1 MNFAIIGASGNVGRK
16 IIEILEKSK
25 ISFNDLY
32 LVASKKSTGKKIKFR
47 EKEIEIE
54 NLDNY
59 DFSKAQIT
67 IFAAGSNIAKEWAPK
82 AAEKTIV
89 IDNSSF
95 FRMKE
100 NIPLV
105 VPEVNPEALGKHE
118 NIIANPNCSTMQM
131 VLVLKPLHDE
141 YKIKRVIVS
150 TYQAV
155 SGAGK
160 EAMDE
165 LFAQTK
171 NFLDKKDIVSKNFT
185 KQIAFNLIP
194 HIEVF
199 DIDSYTKEGLK
210 TPKKTKKSLDEKNF
224 VSKNFTKQIAF
235 NLIPHIDVF
244 DKDGYTKEELKMT
257 NETKKILDEK
267 IEVTAT
273 CVRVPVRTGH
283 SESINI
289 EFEKSYDLENI
300 VKILE
305 NAPGCK
311 VFDDRKDG
319 GYITPLEAENNYTTF
334 ISRIRKDNTNPKAI
348 NIWVVSDNLLKGAAL
363 NTVQIAEHLMKK
375 L

>member
-16 IIEILEKSK
+16 TIEILEKSK
-25 ISFNDLY
+25 ISFKELY
-32 LVASKKSTGKKIKFR
+32 LVASKKSEGKKIKFR
-47 EKEIEIE
+47 KKEIEIE
-54 NLDNY
+54 NLENY

-67 IFAAGSNIAKEWAPK
+67 IFAAGSQIAEEWAPI
-82 AAEKTIV
+82 AAKETIV

-95 FRMKE
+95 FRMKK
-100 NIPLV
+100 NVPLV
-105 VPEVNPEALGKHE
+105 VPEVNSKALDKHK

-131 VLVLKPLHDE
+131 VLALKPLHDE
-141 YKIKRVIVS
+141 YKIKRVVVS

-160 EAMDE
+160 EATDE
-165 LFAQTK
+165 LFDQTQMY
-171 NFLDKKDIVSKNFT
+171 L
-185 KQIAFNLIP
+185 
-194 HIEVF
+194 
-199 DIDSYTKEGLK
+199 
-210 TPKKTKKSLDEKNF
+210 EKNLHSEDGINKII
-224 VSKNFTKQIAF
+224 SKNFTKQIAF
-235 NLIPHIDVF
+235 NLIPHIDSF

-300 VKILE
+300 IKILD

-311 VFDDRKDG
+311 VIDDRKDG
-319 GYITPLEAENNYTTF
+319 GYITPFEAENDYTTY
-334 ISRIRKDNTNPKAI
+334 ISRIRKDNTNAKAI

-363 NTVQIAEHLMKK
+363 NTVQIAECLMKK

>member
-16 IIEILEKSK
+16 TIEILEKSK
-25 ISFNDLY
+25 ISFKDLY
-32 LVASKKSTGKKIKFR
+32 LVASKKSAGKKIKFR

-54 NLDNY
+54 NLENY

-67 IFAAGSNIAKEWAPK
+67 IFAAGSDIAKEWAPK
-82 AAEKTIV
+82 AAKKTIV

-95 FRMKE
+95 FRMQK

-105 VPEVNPEALGKHE
+105 VPEVNSEALDKHE

-131 VLVLKPLHDE
+131 VLALKPLHDE

-165 LFAQTK
+165 LFDQTK
-171 NFLDKKDIVSKNFT
+171 SFLDKKNI
-185 KQIAFNLIP
+185 
-194 HIEVF
+194 
-199 DIDSYTKEGLK
+199 
-210 TPKKTKKSLDEKNF
+210 

-283 SESINI
+283 SESMNI
-289 EFEKSYDLENI
+289 EFEKAFDLENI
-300 VKILE
+300 IKKLD

-311 VFDDRKDG
+311 VVDGRKDG
-319 GYITPLEAENNYTTF
+319 EYITPLEAENDYTTY

-363 NTVQIAEHLMKK
+363 NTVQIAECLMKK

>member
-25 ISFNDLY
+25 ISFKDLY
-32 LVASKKSTGKKIKFR
+32 LVASKKSAGKKIKFR

-54 NLDNY
+54 NLENY

-67 IFAAGSNIAKEWAPK
+67 IFAAGSDIAKEWAPK
-82 AAEKTIV
+82 AAKKTIV

-95 FRMKE
+95 FRMQK

-105 VPEVNPEALGKHE
+105 VPEVNPEALHKHE

-131 VLVLKPLHDE
+131 VLALKPLHDE

-165 LFAQTK
+165 LFNQTK
-171 NFLDKKDIVSKNFT
+171 SFLDKKNI
-185 KQIAFNLIP
+185 
-194 HIEVF
+194 
-199 DIDSYTKEGLK
+199 
-210 TPKKTKKSLDEKNF
+210 

-283 SESINI
+283 SESMNI
-289 EFEKSYDLENI
+289 EFEKAFDLENI
-300 VKILE
+300 IKKLD

-311 VFDDRKDG
+311 VVDGRKDG
-319 GYITPLEAENNYTTF
+319 EYITPLEAENDYTTY

-363 NTVQIAEHLMKK
+363 NTVQIAECLMKK

>member
-16 IIEILEKSK
+16 TIEILEKSK
-25 ISFNDLY
+25 ISFKELF
-32 LVASKKSTGKKIKFR
+32 LVASAKSAGKKIKFR
-47 EKEIEIE
+47 KKEIEIE
-54 NLDNY
+54 NLESY

-67 IFAAGSNIAKEWAPK
+67 IFAAGSEVAKKWALK
-82 AAEKTIV
+82 AAQKTIV

-95 FRMKE
+95 FRMQK

-105 VPEVNPEALGKHE
+105 VPEVNSDDLNKHE
-118 NIIANPNCSTMQM
+118 NIIANPNCSTIQM
-131 VLVLKPLHDE
+131 VLVLKPLHDK
-141 YKIKRVIVS
+141 YKIKRVVVS

-160 EAMDE
+160 AAMDE
-165 LFAQTK
+165 LFDQTK
-171 NFLDKKDIVSKNFT
+171 NFLDKKKI
-185 KQIAFNLIP
+185 
-194 HIEVF
+194 
-199 DIDSYTKEGLK
+199 
-210 TPKKTKKSLDEKNF
+210 

-257 NETKKILDEK
+257 NETKKILDEN
-267 IEVTAT
+267 IDVTAT
-273 CVRVPVRTGH
+273 CVRVPVKTGH

-300 VKILE
+300 IKILD

-311 VFDDRKDG
+311 VIDDRKDG
-319 GYITPLEAENNYTTF
+319 GYITPLEAENDYTTY
-334 ISRIRKDNTNPKAI
+334 ISRIRKDNTNTKAI

-363 NTVQIAEHLMKK
+363 NTVQIAECLMKK

>member
-16 IIEILEKSK
+16 TIEILEKSK
-25 ISFNDLY
+25 ISFKDLY
-32 LVASKKSTGKKIKFR
+32 LVASKKSAGKKIKFR

-54 NLDNY
+54 NLENY

-67 IFAAGSNIAKEWAPK
+67 IFAAGSDIAKEWAPK
-82 AAEKTIV
+82 AAKKTIV

-95 FRMKE
+95 FRMQK

-105 VPEVNPEALGKHE
+105 VPEVNPEALDKHE

-131 VLVLKPLHDE
+131 VLALKPLHDE

-165 LFAQTK
+165 LFDQTK
-171 NFLDKKDIVSKNFT
+171 SFLDKKNI
-185 KQIAFNLIP
+185 
-194 HIEVF
+194 
-199 DIDSYTKEGLK
+199 
-210 TPKKTKKSLDEKNF
+210 

-289 EFEKSYDLENI
+289 EFEKAFDLENI
-300 VKILE
+300 IKKLD

-311 VFDDRKDG
+311 VVDGKKDG
-319 GYITPLEAENNYTTF
+319 EYITPLEAENDYTTY

-363 NTVQIAEHLMKK
+363 NTVQIAECLMKK